1 MKKNLKTNSLFFKI
15 LCVVVAGVICVSVSI
30 SYIIINISKGIFTDT
45 YSDSQKKIFGQ
56 VNDKIYDFHGE
67 LVKVINSVN
76 SHRAFKTYF
85 TEENLEVEEMSQT
98 IFDLKRQMKSALA
111 TNTYD
116 ISVLILGLNGSSFLN
131 RSELLTIRPNEILSM
146 DISQNSLGKSDTI
159 LYQYLENG
167 FTSSTKDEPVIVIT
181 KTLNLKDGEPYG
193 IIYFTIKEK
202 DFEKF
207 YDYFTLEINDVVL
220 LNENNVVL
228 SSNKKENIGDVQEEF
243 KESIEEL
250 VSKEELSKIYNSNK
264 NTILIQRLP
273 YCNLTICGTV
283 DNHKALGKMY
293 DIGNI
298 IMILAI

>member
-1 MKKNLKTNSLFFKI
+1 M
-15 LCVVVAGVICVSVSI
+15 
-30 SYIIINISKGIFTDT
+30 
-45 YSDSQKKIFGQ
+45 
-56 VNDKIYDFHGE
+56 
-67 LVKVINSVN
+67 
-76 SHRAFKTYF
+76 
-85 TEENLEVEEMSQT
+85 
-98 IFDLKRQMKSALA
+98 
-111 TNTYD
+111 
-116 ISVLILGLNGSSFLN
+116 NGSSFLN

-228 SSNKKENIGDVQEEF
+228 SSNKK
-243 KESIEEL
+243 
-250 VSKEELSKIYNSNK
+250 KISETN
-264 NTILIQRLP
+264 RR
-273 YCNLTICGTV
+273 NLKKV
-283 DNHKALGKMY
+283 
-293 DIGNI
+293 
-298 IMILAI
+298 